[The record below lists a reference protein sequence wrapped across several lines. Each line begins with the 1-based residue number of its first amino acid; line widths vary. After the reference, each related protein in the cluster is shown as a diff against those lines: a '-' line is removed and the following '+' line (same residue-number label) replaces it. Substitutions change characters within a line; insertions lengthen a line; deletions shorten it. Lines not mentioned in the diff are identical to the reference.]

1 MAGLHGWTLA
11 IAMLAA
17 PAGHEGVISGTI
29 INPRTD
35 EPIVNALVILQC
47 TCLQGMRE
55 TVTDAAGQYAFTGL
69 PAGTYT
75 IQVLVGRADVSKVVT
90 LPHASPK
97 G

>member
-17 PAGHEGVISGTI
+17 PAASEGVISGQI
-29 INPRTD
+29 IDSKTD

-55 TVTDAAGQYAFTGL
+55 TVTGAAGEYAFRGL

-90 LPHASPK
+90 LPANPK